1 MGCGA
6 QNGVDRELR
15 VNLGRAGEV
24 TVVKTH
30 CTKLEPL
37 EELTMKTKTKAL
49 LTVKLNDDSNQWT
62 ILCSDGKRE
71 VKISFGK

>member
-1 MGCGA
+1 MEDHTSKNIWVAPIGLKRLYKEWGGA

-49 LTVKLNDDSNQWT
+49 
-62 ILCSDGKRE
+62 
-71 VKISFGK
+71 